1 MSIPY
6 TREQVIERLQQR
18 LQNNRSIFMI
28 GCGCGMSAVSGE
40 KGGADLI
47 AIYSTAILRM
57 RGLPSMIF
65 TLPYY
70 DANAITLEEGA
81 RIAPLIRETPV
92 ILGLGAHDPSVNLDH
107 LLDVVAENRCC
118 GIMNEPFASIYGE
131 AFARRLER
139 AGLGFSRELLLIRKA
154 RDRGLFTL
162 GWAATPDEASAM
174 AQAGADAIGAIILD
188 DGPEFRGLTGS
199 EALEVAVEKVRRIC
213 KAAHAVNPDTVVLTH
228 GNPFYDVD
236 TARASIEGT
245 GAAGYAS
252 GSSGE
257 RLPAEN
263 AISDITR
270 RFREIKISEQ
280 KGTET

>member
-1 MSIPY
+1 M
-6 TREQVIERLQQR
+6 L
-18 LQNNRSIFMI
+18 

-40 KGGADLI
+40 KGEADLI
-47 AIYSTAILRM
+47 AVYSTAILRM

-92 ILGLGAHDPSVNLDH
+92 ILGLGAHDPSINLDF
-107 LLDVVAENRCC
+107 LLDAVTDNRCC

-162 GWAATPDEASAM
+162 GWAATPDEAASM
-174 AQAGADAIGAIILD
+174 AQAGADAIGAMILD
-188 DGPEFRGLTGS
+188 DGPEFRGITG
-199 EALEVAVEKVRRIC
+199 EQALEVALEKVRRIC
-213 KAAHAVNPDTVVLTH
+213 RAAHAVNPETMILTH

-236 TARASIEGT
+236 TARASIERT
-245 GAAGYAS
+245 DAVGYAS

-257 RLPAEN
+257 RLPAET
-263 AISDITR
+263 AITDITQ
-270 RFREIKISEQ
+270 RFREIKISKQE
-280 KGTET
+280 GTET